1 MLDRL
6 TDPDAVKA
14 GTHAET
20 DAETALEGGADLA
33 PIALSCG
40 EPAGIGPEL
49 AVKCWQAHG
58 ETLPFFWIGDP
69 KHLPQGT
76 AISVIDA
83 PEEAATA
90 ARSGLPVLAH
100 PFDGPALP
108 GTPRPENAKSV
119 ISSISRG
126 VELVRAGEAS
136 ALTTLPIHK
145 KALLDGAGFA
155 FPGHTEYLA
164 KLAGVE
170 RVVMMLACD
179 ALRVVP
185 VTIHIAVKDVPRAL
199 TSEVLTETIHITEAA
214 LIRDFGIPAPHL
226 AVAGL
231 NPHAGEGGAMG
242 REEIDLITPTL
253 DKLRA
258 EGLDIIGPM
267 SADTMFHAEARA
279 RYDVA
284 IAMYHDQALI
294 PIKTLDFSGGV
305 NITLGL
311 PFIRTSPDHGT
322 AFDIAGTGRADAT
335 STLAALRMATRLA
348 RQRARFDARI
358 DSAD

>member
-6 TDPDAVKA
+6 KDTTSTAARAAPVPEDAA
-14 GTHAET
+14 QI
-20 DAETALEGGADLA
+20 A
-33 PIALSCG
+33 PIAVSCG

-49 AVKCWQAHG
+49 AVKCWQALG

-69 KHLPQGT
+69 AHLPHGT
-76 AISVIDA
+76 AISLIET
-83 PEEAATA
+83 PEEAPLA

-100 PFDGPALP
+100 AFDGPARP
-108 GTPRPENAKSV
+108 ATPRPENAKSV
-119 ISSISRG
+119 ISAIARG
-126 VELVRAGEAS
+126 VALVQSGAAS

-155 FPGHTEYLA
+155 FPGHTEFLA
-164 KLAGVE
+164 DLAGVG

-185 VTIHIAVKDVPRAL
+185 VTIHIPVADVAHAL
-199 TSEVLTETIHITEAA
+199 SAHLLAETVHITHAA
-214 LIRDFGIPAPHL
+214 LIRDFGIMAPRL

-242 REEIDLITPTL
+242 REEIEMITPAL
-253 DKLRA
+253 DALRA
-258 EGLDIIGPM
+258 QGLDIVGPV

-305 NITLGL
+305 NVTLGL

-322 AFDIAGTGRADAT
+322 AFDIAGTGRADPT
-335 STLAALRMATRLA
+335 STLAALRMAARLA
-348 RQRARFDARI
+348 QQRAQFDARI
-358 DSAD
+358 HGTD